1 MKEKSKED
9 AKKNVDPPDEL
20 ALDYERN
27 KAAAAV
33 PWDHARHAV
42 QAAWAKVSH
51 DIGPRDPDWG
61 DPQRI
66 LGAKNQRASA
76 R

>member
-27 KAAAAV
+27 KVAAAL
-33 PWDHARHAV
+33 PRDHARHAV
-42 QAAWAKVSH
+42 HAA
-51 DIGPRDPDWG
+51 
-61 DPQRI
+61 
-66 LGAKNQRASA
+66 
-76 R
+76 